1 MKKICM
7 LSVLSIFSL
16 NLYCQTEWT
25 KYPGNPVMEPGSAV
39 DWDKEFIGMGSVIYH
54 SNSYHMWYS
63 GGRLWDIL
71 RIGHA
76 TSDDGITWTKDINN
90 PVLDKGP
97 AGSWDEK
104 MVQLSCVIVID
115 DTFHMWY
122 TGYNGNNWNYGFQIG
137 HATSPDGITWTKDPN
152 NPVLPVG
159 QIGSWDHS
167 WVHASSVLYD
177 GTKYH
182 MWYGGCDTI
191 KGVKIGHATSPDGLT
206 WTKDPSN
213 PVFET
218 LNPLDWDFPRKDF
231 LSVVFDDTIYQMWYS
246 GGNLFKS
253 KIGYATSGDGSKW
266 TKYPLNPVL
275 NTGQLGDWDSRSVAT
290 LSVMDSSGVKYKMW
304 YWGNQAENTASIGYA
319 ESTCCPWKENS
330 IDDRIMTGLSIF
342 PNPAKEVL
350 TIEINRS
357 GLYTIDITTLS
368 GQLLYSAEMEEPSIQ
383 INLSSFQK
391 GLYLIRIRSRDYV
404 RTQKIIKM

>member
-1 MKKICM
+1 MKM
-7 LSVLSIFSL
+7 
-16 NLYCQTEWT
+16 YCQTEWT

-39 DWDKEFIGMGSVIYH
+39 DWDKELIGMGSVILYKNH
-54 SNSYHMWYS
+54 YHMWYS
-63 GGRLWDIL
+63 GGRLREIF
-71 RIGHA
+71 RIGRA

-104 MVQLSCVIVID
+104 MVHLPCVIVID

-137 HATSPDGITWTKDPN
+137 HATSPDGITWTKDPK
-152 NPVLPVG
+152 NPVLPK
-159 QIGSWDHS
+159 GSDGTWDNS
-167 WVHASSVLYD
+167 WVATLSVLFD

-182 MWYGGCDTI
+182 MWYSGCDTLV
-191 KGVKIGHATSPDGLT
+191 GVKMGHATSPDGLT

-246 GGNLFKS
+246 GGNLFKY
-253 KIGYATSGDGSKW
+253 KIGYATSEDGSTW
-266 TKYPLNPVL
+266 TKYPSNPVL
-275 NTGQLGDWDSRSVAT
+275 NTGQSGDWDSRSVAT

-304 YWGNQAENTASIGYA
+304 YCGSNAESTGSIGYA
-319 ESTCCPWKENS
+319 ESTCCSWTN
-330 IDDRIMTGLSIF
+330 IHDHIMTGLSIY
-342 PNPAKEVL
+342 PNPTEEIL
-350 TIEINRS
+350 TIETNRS
-357 GLYTIDITTLS
+357 ELYTIDLTTLS
-368 GQLLYSAEMEEPSIQ
+368 GQLLYSNKMEGPTIK
-383 INLSSFQK
+383 INLSSLQN
-391 GLYLIRIRSRDYV
+391 GLYFITIRSRDYV
-404 RTQKIIKM
+404 RTEKIIKM